1 MPGTQDT
8 ANSEKSLLKHASDS
22 ENRSLQLLAES
33 YTLALRYGNE
43 YMDENPIVGEP
54 GSFIL
59 SKSRESGAMGSQ
71 LQNKASI
78 LSKRPVAP
86 EIKTSDVSSLTKK
99 MSKGIE
105 KSPVSPGTKD
115 KKARRKSKA
124 AGAGVTATSK

>member
-8 ANSEKSLLKHASDS
+8 ASSAKSLLKQASDS

-59 SKSRESGAMGSQ
+59 SKSREPGAVNSQ
-71 LQNKASI
+71 LQNKAPMS
-78 LSKRPVAP
+78 SKRPVAP

-99 MSKGIE
+99 ISKGAE
-105 KSPVSPGTKD
+105 KSPVSPGAKD

-124 AGAGVTATSK
+124 VSSGVTATSK